1 MDGDSSL
8 KGNVNID
15 KDLTVKGNQTVD
27 GDTHTKGNQTV
38 DGDSIL
44 TGKVTAK
51 NGIDV
56 TGGVNTDTLSV
67 TGESVFKGGV
77 FIEKDGNKVAVATAD
92 DLATASQNLAMQY
105 TADDGVI
112 VTRKKDQ
119 ILTVKGEA
127 TAEVTTVKNIK
138 TTADKDGSIAV
149 ELVKDVNLGADGSL
163 NAGSVNAGVL
173 NTKGDAIIGGNS
185 QVKGSQS
192 IDKDLTV
199 KGNSHVKG
207 SQSIDKDLTVKGNSH
222 VKGSQSIGK
231 DLTVKGNSHV
241 KGSQSIDKDLTV
253 KGNSQVKG
261 SQSIDKDLTVKG
273 NSHVKGSQSIDKDL
287 TVKGNTK
294 TDTLSVGNR
303 VEISAN
309 GIDAQGTKIINVADA
324 QLSANSK
331 DAVSG
336 SQLYETNQ
344 AINRLNT
351 TINNNTASIYKRID
365 AVKDDANA
373 GVSSAMAMA
382 SLPQA
387 FIPGKSMLT
396 GGMAT
401 YNGQSAVA
409 IGLSSISDNGRWVIK
424 VSGSVNSRGNAGG
437 SIGAGLHF

>member
-1 MDGDSSL
+1 MVGDQTVNGTSNLKDTNIEGDLTTIGDQTTFGNSTTLGDSLTS
-8 KGNVNID
+8 GNSSVGG
-15 KDLTVKGNQTVD
+15 DLAVVGSSTIG
-27 GDTHTKGNQTV
+27 
-38 DGDSIL
+38 GDS
-44 TGKVTAK
+44 
-51 NGIDV
+51 
-56 TGGVNTDTLSV
+56 
-67 TGESVFKGGV
+67 
-77 FIEKDGNKVAVATAD
+77 
-92 DLATASQNLAMQY
+92 
-105 TADDGVI
+105 
-112 VTRKKDQ
+112 R
-119 ILTVKGEA
+119 
-127 TAEVTTVKNIK
+127 
-138 TTADKDGSIAV
+138 
-149 ELVKDVNLGADGSL
+149 
-163 NAGSVNAGVL
+163 
-173 NTKGDAIIGGNS
+173 
-185 QVKGSQS
+185 
-192 IDKDLTV
+192 
-199 KGNSHVKG
+199 
-207 SQSIDKDLTVKGNSH
+207 
-222 VKGSQSIGK
+222 
-231 DLTVKGNSHV
+231 
-241 KGSQSIDKDLTV
+241 
-253 KGNSQVKG
+253 
-261 SQSIDKDLTVKG
+261 
-273 NSHVKGSQSIDKDL
+273 VKGSQSIDKDL

-351 TINNNTASIYKRID
+351 TINNNTVSIYNRID

-424 VSGSVNSRGNAGG
+424 VSGSADSKGNAGG